1 MFSLEVESGSDSK
14 DLLIAELWEAGSTGI
29 VESDLP
35 GGRCLLHAFF
45 EAEADAAGLERRF
58 GGRIERHAPRDWVA
72 FSRAGWEPRA
82 VGSRFYLV
90 PEWLDDPAPP
100 GRLRI
105 AINPGLACGTGFHEA
120 TELCLEALEEYLRP
134 GMTTLDVG
142 TGSGILSIAAALLG
156 AGRVVACDED
166 PVAVEI
172 AARAGVTVFAGS
184 AAAVSANS
192 CDLILANISAQAAI
206 DLAPE
211 LLRCLAPG
219 GRLVA
224 SGFEAWDAPA
234 VERAYPCVEKMLS
247 KGEWRAL
254 VVRRPFSPER

>member
-1 MFSLEVESGSDSK
+1 MFSLEVESGNDGK
-14 DLLIAELWEAGSTGI
+14 DLLIAELWDAGSTGI

-35 GGRCLLHAFF
+35 GGRCLLRAFF
-45 EAEADAAGLERRF
+45 EPEADAAALERRF
-58 GGRIERHAPRDWVA
+58 GGRIERHAARDWVA

-90 PEWLDDPAPP
+90 PEWLDDPTPP

-120 TELCLEALEEYLRP
+120 TELCLEAIEEYLRP
-134 GMTTLDVG
+134 CMTTLDVG
-142 TGSGILSIAAALLG
+142 TGSGILSVAAAALA
-156 AGRVVACDED
+156 AGRVVACDVD
-166 PVAVEI
+166 PVSVEV
-172 AARAGVTVFAGS
+172 AARSGVCVFAGS
-184 AAAVSANS
+184 AGAVRSGS
-192 CDLILANISAQAAI
+192 CNLILANISARASI
-206 DLAPE
+206 ELAPE

-224 SGFEAWDAPA
+224 SGFEAWEAPA
-234 VERAYPCVEKMLS
+234 VERAYPYVERTLS

-254 VVRRPFSPER
+254 VVQRQL